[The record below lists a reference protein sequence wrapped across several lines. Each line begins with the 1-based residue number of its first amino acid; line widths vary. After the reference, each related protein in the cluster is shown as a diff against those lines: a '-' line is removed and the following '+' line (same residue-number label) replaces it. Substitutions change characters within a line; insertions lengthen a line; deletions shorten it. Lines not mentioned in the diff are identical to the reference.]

1 MISKDFQDTAGMCSC
16 SSKRLKLMKSR
27 LMSCLYLGF
36 GINEHLLGVLQLT
49 VQHIQLAKNI
59 SKFVEITSFYKSNVG
74 KKNTF
79 TVTDCGLIYLY
90 RELLLS
96 QLAHNLAFNIRR
108 AIRDRATAPGPGR
121 LQSEVKATDN
131 TRLIDD

>member
-16 SSKRLKLMKSR
+16 TSKRLKLMKSR

-59 SKFVEITSFYKSNVG
+59 SKVVDHGLCIITPQRIKY
-74 KKNTF
+74 F
-79 TVTDCGLIYLY
+79 TA
-90 RELLLS
+90 ELLK
-96 QLAHNLAFNIRR
+96 AV
-108 AIRDRATAPGPGR
+108 
-121 LQSEVKATDN
+121 VKFDKSSKHMPLDN
-131 TRLIDD
+131 H